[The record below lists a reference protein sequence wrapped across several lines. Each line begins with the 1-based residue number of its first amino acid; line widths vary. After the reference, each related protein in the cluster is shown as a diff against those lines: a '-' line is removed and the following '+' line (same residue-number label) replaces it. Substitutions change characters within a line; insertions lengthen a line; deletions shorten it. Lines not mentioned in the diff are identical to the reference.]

1 MTNLRLSDYFKK
13 AKSGTLQAVM
23 DQTNTDLIFASIIS
37 GRCGSTYLSN
47 ICTRIGFGRGEEP
60 FNEFPRELLER
71 VAPDREISRFLE
83 KMFNANNLNKN
94 VYFQITP
101 ARINVLCEVISRKE
115 LLGKVEFFSLIFRRN
130 IIAQAIS
137 YHNAIRTG
145 LWHSNHSSQ
154 SDTEKE
160 FDPLEVL
167 KWICNISA
175 MEGEAL
181 SFVRDRR
188 VLMIFYED
196 LISAPFETL
205 SLFLGYHNFE
215 FESSR
220 LSEILVGDSGPR
232 KISRS
237 GYDED

>member
-1 MTNLRLSDYFKK
+1 
-13 AKSGTLQAVM
+13 
-23 DQTNTDLIFASIIS
+23 
-37 GRCGSTYLSN
+37 
-47 ICTRIGFGRGEEP
+47 
-60 FNEFPRELLER
+60 
-71 VAPDREISRFLE
+71 
-83 KMFNANNLNKN
+83 MFNANNLNKN

-237 GYDED
+237 GYDEDYQRLINQFPWLRDILATRLAGYLATDSIRDIIFKNCPEAVE